1 MTIREHFQRF
11 QKRVSHVTMVV
22 AVAAVIAFVLRYPHA
37 KTAAAYAFGGVLA
50 LVYLAVFM
58 LFLRKR
64 YACPRCNADFV
75 QLRRE
80 QVGRISLERRMFW
93 DLWDKCPHCGLRFDA
108 PWEG

>member
-1 MTIREHFQRF
+1 MTIREHFQRL
-11 QKRVSHVTMVV
+11 QKRVSYVTMTV
-22 AVAAVIAFVLRYPHA
+22 AVAAVIVFVLRYPHA
-37 KTAAAYAFGGVLA
+37 TSATAYGFGGALA

-64 YACPRCNADFV
+64 YACPRCSADFM

-93 DLWDKCPHCGLRFDA
+93 DLWEKCPHCGLRFDA
-108 PWEG
+108 PWEE